1 MNAATDS
8 PPKIRVLIADDH
20 PIFRV
25 GLRNLID
32 QQPDMQVVAEA
43 ADGPEAVQVIAAQ
56 RPDVTLLDLRMPSM
70 DGPQVI
76 AAVLANNRD
85 ARIIILTTYDGDED
99 IYRAVDAGARG
110 YLLKDTFPEGMLEA
124 IRDVHAGGQLFP
136 ADVAAKLIGHS
147 PAAGLTTRE
156 LAVLELLARGLS
168 NKEIQSALSL
178 PEGTLKNHLK
188 RVFDKLDV
196 TDRTQAVLAAIK
208 RGLVRLS

>member
-1 MNAATDS
+1 MSEA
-8 PPKIRVLIADDH
+8 PQKIRVLIADDH

-43 ADGPEAVQVIAAQ
+43 ADGPEAVRVIAER
-56 RPDVTLLDLRMPSM
+56 RPDITLLDLRMPAM

-76 AAVLANNRD
+76 AAVLAIDRD

-99 IYRAVDAGARG
+99 IYRAVEAGARG
-110 YLLKDTFPEGMLEA
+110 YLLKDTFPEGMLDA
-124 IRDVHAGGQLFP
+124 IRDVHGGGHLFP
-136 ADVAAKLIGHS
+136 ADVAAKLVGRS
-147 PAAGLTTRE
+147 PSAGLSTRE
-156 LAVLELLARGLS
+156 LSVLELLARGLS
-168 NKEIQSALSL
+168 NKEIQAALSL

-196 TDRTQAVLAAIK
+196 TDRTQAVLVAIK
-208 RGLVRLS
+208 RGLVHLS

>member
-1 MNAATDS
+1 MTE
-8 PPKIRVLIADDH
+8 KIRVLVADDH

-25 GLRNLID
+25 GLKNLIS
-32 QQPDMQVVAEA
+32 QQADMQVVGEA
-43 ADGPEAVQVIAAQ
+43 SDGPEAVAQVLAI
-56 RPDVTLLDLRMPSM
+56 RPDITLLDLRMPNL

-76 AAVLANNRD
+76 AQVLANDKD

-99 IYRAVDAGARG
+99 IYRAVEAGARG
-110 YLLKDTFPEGMLEA
+110 YLLKDTFPEGMLDA
-124 IRDVHAGGQLFP
+124 IRDVHGGGHLFP
-136 ADVAAKLIGHS
+136 AAVAAKLVGRGAPLS
-147 PAAGLTTRE
+147 TRE

-168 NKEIQSALSL
+168 NKEIQAALSI

-196 TDRTQAVLAAIK
+196 TDRTQAVLVALK

>member
-1 MNAATDS
+1 MTES
-8 PPKIRVLIADDH
+8 GKIRVLIADDH

-32 QQPDMQVVAEA
+32 QQPDMQVIAEA
-43 ADGPEAVQVIAAQ
+43 SDGPEAVRVIAESK
-56 RPDVTLLDLRMPSM
+56 PDITLLDLRMPGL

-76 AAVLANNRD
+76 GAVLAHDRE

-99 IYRAVDAGARG
+99 IYRAVEAGARG
-110 YLLKDTFPEGMLEA
+110 YLLKDTFPEGMLDA
-124 IRDVHAGGQLFP
+124 IRDVNAGGHLFP
-136 ADVAAKLIGHS
+136 ASVAAKLVGRG
-147 PAAGLTTRE
+147 AALSTRE

-168 NKEIQSALSL
+168 NKEIQTALSL

-196 TDRTQAVLAAIK
+196 TDRTQAVLVAIK

>member
-1 MNAATDS
+1 MTET
-8 PPKIRVLIADDH
+8 PPVKIRVLIADDH

-32 QQPDMQVVAEA
+32 QQLDMQVVAEA
-43 ADGPEAVQVIAAQ
+43 GDGPEAIQVIATQ
-56 RPDVTLLDLRMPSM
+56 RPDVTLMDLRMPSM

-76 AAVLANNRD
+76 AAVLANDPD

-99 IYRAVDAGARG
+99 IYRAVQAGARG
-110 YLLKDTFPEGMLEA
+110 YLLKDTFPEGMLDA
-124 IRDVHAGGQLFP
+124 IRDVHAGGHLFP
-136 ADVAAKLIGHS
+136 ADVAAKLVGRS
-147 PAAGLTTRE
+147 PSAGLSTRE

-168 NKEIQSALSL
+168 NKEIQSALTL

-196 TDRTQAVLAAIK
+196 TDRTQAVLVAIK

>member
-1 MNAATDS
+1 MTEAAS
-8 PPKIRVLIADDH
+8 EKIRVLIADDH

-43 ADGPEAVQVIAAQ
+43 GDGPEAVRVISDR
-56 RPDVTLLDLRMPSM
+56 RPDITLLDLRMPSM

-76 AAVLANNRD
+76 SAVLAND
-85 ARIIILTTYDGDED
+85 PQARIIILTTYDGDED
-99 IYRAVDAGARG
+99 IYRAVQAGARG
-110 YLLKDTFPEGMLEA
+110 YMLKDTFPEGMLDA
-124 IRDVHAGGQLFP
+124 IRDVHAGGHLFP
-136 ADVAAKLIGHS
+136 ADVAAKLVGRN
-147 PAAGLTTRE
+147 PGAGLSTRE

-168 NKEIQSALSL
+168 NKEIQAALTL

-188 RVFDKLDV
+188 RVFEKLDV
-196 TDRTQAVLAAIK
+196 TDRTQAVLVALK